1 MSAPIPPPHRKAY
14 ILAGDAKMTIVSKKT
29 GERFTYRVKGKEEIQ
44 GTLGNPVPKSL
55 HFVSVLTGPDN
66 EEDYRFLGTIF
77 DGKVYV
83 HGRRSSISSAAPS
96 AMAFQWAWA
105 NLEGEKAERFELWHS
120 GRCARCHRELTDP
133 ESISRGLGP
142 VCAGA
147 VS

>member
-1 MSAPIPPPHRKAY
+1 MSAPISPPHRKAY